1 MFYIDLYFPIF
12 SFVFPLWIL
21 WITRWISLFFYIFQF
36 FSSWITIYSYTP
48 SFCKILFIVNLCIF
62 ICLLCTIYRC
72 IFIFLFIFLF
82 SETVYYY
89 RTFFYFPSLLSVA
102 ISYFFRNNKQN
113 TPAKIPKSLRLNT
126 NSLIFFTGTFGK
138 RI

>member
-36 FSSWITIYSYTP
+36 FSSWITIYSYAP
-48 SFCKILFIVNLCIF
+48 SFYKILFIVNLCIF

-82 SETVYYY
+82 SETVYYC
-89 RTFFYFPSLLSVA
+89 RTFFTFHHYYLSLFPT
-102 ISYFFRNNKQN
+102 FFG
-113 TPAKIPKSLRLNT
+113 TTSKILQQKSQSR
-126 NSLIFFTGTFGK
+126 
-138 RI
+138 